1 MTGQDTAATV
11 SGTAATGPR
20 SGSDSGSGNGP
31 APLADLIVVFDWNG
45 TIMNDAERARAA
57 TTAVLRRRGRPA
69 LTADEFTAAFRLP
82 MSDFLH
88 GLGITP
94 ADAAQAEREWNA
106 HLTAHPA
113 PARPHAA
120 DALDTLRRHGA
131 RLGVLSA
138 AGADPVRTDLVASGL
153 ADQFDFVETAVAD
166 KPGRLSAHRRGHPL
180 GVYVGDTAYD
190 IRSGHRAGCLSIG
203 VLGGYQRADALLTAG
218 ADALVSD
225 LADLPGVIR
234 GLVDRDRPRSPDTS
248 RAQPSGARPDS
259 SRARVEL

>member
-1 MTGQDTAATV
+1 MTERDTTAIIGGAA
-11 SGTAATGPR
+11 AAGPGP
-20 SGSDSGSGNGP
+20 GSDLGPGTSP
-31 APLADLIVVFDWNG
+31 APLAGLVVVFDWNG
-45 TIMNDAERARAA
+45 TIMDDAERARAA
-57 TTAVLRRRGRPA
+57 TATVLRRRGRPG
-69 LTADEFTAAFRLP
+69 LTADEFAAAFRLP
-82 MSDFLH
+82 LSEFMH

-106 HLTAHPA
+106 HLAAHPA

-120 DALDTLRRHGA
+120 DALDALRRHGA

-138 AGADPVRTDLVASGL
+138 ASADPVRTDLVAAGL
-153 ADQFDFVETAVAD
+153 ADRFDFVETAVAD

-190 IRSGHRAGCLSIG
+190 IRSGHRAGCLAIG
-203 VLGGYQRADALLTAG
+203 VSGGYQRAGALLTAG

-234 GLVDRDRPRSPDTS
+234 DLVNRDGLHSPDTS
-248 RAQPSGARPDS
+248 RAEPSGSPP
-259 SRARVEL
+259 